1 MHNYK
6 ELKVWK
12 RSVDMATVV
21 YSITQE
27 FPKTE
32 QYGLVQQIRRAVV
45 SISSNI
51 AEGAGRKTDKE
62 FGYFLNIAYGSLYE
76 LETQLIISAN
86 LGYLKKEKIADLEI
100 EINELQKMIYTLI
113 KSLKQSLS
121 TQY

>member
-6 ELKVWK
+6 ELKIWQ
-12 RSVDMATVV
+12 RSVNLATTV
-21 YSITQE
+21 YAITQS

-51 AEGAGRKTDKE
+51 AEGAGRKTNKE

-76 LETQLIISAN
+76 LETQLIISTN
-86 LGYLKKEKIADLEI
+86 LGYLEQEKNSKLEI
-100 EINELQKMIYTLI
+100 EIEEL
-113 KSLKQSLS
+113 
-121 TQY
+121 